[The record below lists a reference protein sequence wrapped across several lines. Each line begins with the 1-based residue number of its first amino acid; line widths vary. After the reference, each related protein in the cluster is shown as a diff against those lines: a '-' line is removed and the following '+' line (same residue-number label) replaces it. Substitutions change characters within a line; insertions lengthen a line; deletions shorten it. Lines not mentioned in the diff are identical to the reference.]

1 MVFFSFQYSL
11 FFSVNKTCFK
21 TAAARDIERAS
32 VLQSCSRVQGP
43 PRPAPSS
50 APWQV
55 RCPCVMY
62 SGIMSRNNRI
72 FIYIS
77 MYIHLYLYHI
87 YMLIELVQLSVTR
100 IHSTRTTEEKKSR
113 QNVIGNHTFVLV
125 FSLCKLIQRTLI
137 ITCDLVYLSSI

>member
-1 MVFFSFQYSL
+1 MLLSSLPFPHNILVLLYSVVTYWRNNGSQIRTLYLKSQVSFVINKRWFSFPFNTLCFFSQQD
-11 FFSVNKTCFK
+11 TCFK
-21 TAAARDIERAS
+21 TAAPRDIERAS

-62 SGIMSRNNRI
+62 SGIMSKNNRI

-77 MYIHLYLYHI
+77 IYIHLYLYHI
-87 YMLIELVQLSVTR
+87 YMLIELV
-100 IHSTRTTEEKKSR
+100 
-113 QNVIGNHTFVLV
+113 
-125 FSLCKLIQRTLI
+125 
-137 ITCDLVYLSSI
+137 